1 MRYTS
6 LLSPYSKSARCSAAK
21 FPWLESGLLP
31 HRVLSHPDCARISPP
46 PPPRCVLREVCK
58 NHVSFFSFFFFSER
72 TSRDVL
78 RPGEEMGAIIGGE
91 EANKQ
96 ENIFFSFLFFFT
108 SYTGIVDKISV
119 GYCWGSSCLM

>member
-96 ENIFFSFLFFFT
+96 ANIFLIFFFYKLYGN
-108 SYTGIVDKISV
+108 SR
-119 GYCWGSSCLM
+119 